1 MTFEL
6 MKLNKQRGRILAMP
20 SLPAKED
27 WLYVHLFSSYQSD
40 KFYNDGQTDGQTD
53 AMLYT
58 PDPLNGV
65 YNVNSLMSNR
75 VRYITFHTALNEQN
89 VNVTLDSLYST
100 STINYSFIIPNFLLI
115 ERLPCLVQM
124 IGQVNGDV

>member
-1 MTFEL
+1 
-6 MKLNKQRGRILAMP
+6 
-20 SLPAKED
+20 
-27 WLYVHLFSSYQSD
+27 
-40 KFYNDGQTDGQTD
+40 
-53 AMLYT
+53 MLYT

>member
-1 MTFEL
+1 MTFES
-6 MKLNKQRGRILAMP
+6 MKLNKQRSYTGHAQPPCKRGLTVCPSILRL
-20 SLPAKED
+20 SI
-27 WLYVHLFSSYQSD
+27 
-40 KFYNDGQTDGQTD
+40 GQVLQRRTD

-65 YNVNSLMSNR
+65 YNVNSLMSKR

-100 STINYSFIIPNFLLI
+100 STINCSFIIPNFLLI
-115 ERLPCLVQM
+115 ERRPCLVQM

>member
-1 MTFEL
+1 
-6 MKLNKQRGRILAMP
+6 
-20 SLPAKED
+20 
-27 WLYVHLFSSYQSD
+27 
-40 KFYNDGQTDGQTD
+40 
-53 AMLYT
+53 MLYT

-100 STINYSFIIPNFLLI
+100 STINCSFIIPNFLLI